1 MYQRLQSPSQFHHLW
16 IVLAIISDILLA
28 SCSTTPTT
36 GAPTPVGTHVS
47 PPTPTPHPAATSA
60 PLPTPT
66 SPSTART
73 IFLILMENHNWSDI
87 KNSPSAPYIN
97 NTLLPM
103 ASYAEQYY
111 NPPGI
116 HPSEP
121 NYLWL
126 EAGTNFGIFNDA
138 PPSANHQ
145 KTTHHL
151 TTLLGRAHISWKSY
165 QEGISGAV
173 CPLTNN
179 GLYAPKHNP
188 MVFFDD
194 VTNTNDPNSAYCIAH
209 VRPFPELATDLQKHT
224 VARYN
229 FITPNLCD
237 DMHDTCAPLNDS
249 VKQGDT
255 WLAQHLPPIL
265 NSQAYKD
272 GGIVFITWDEG
283 EGGDG
288 PIGMIVLSPDAK
300 GAGYSNTIHYTHSST
315 LRTLQELFGLTP
327 LLGGAT
333 TAIDLRDLFKTFP

>member
-73 IFLILMENHNWSDI
+73 IFLILMENHNWADI

-97 NTLLPM
+97 HTLLPM
-103 ASYAEQYY
+103 ASYAEQYF

-126 EAGTNFGIFNDA
+126 EAGTNFGISDDVDPNV
-138 PPSANHQ
+138 NHQ
-145 KTTHHL
+145 TSTQHFV
-151 TTLLGRAHISWKSY
+151 TLLNNAGISWKSY
-165 QEGISGAV
+165 QEGISGTV
-173 CPLTNN
+173 CPLTEN

-188 MVFFDD
+188 MIYFDD
-194 VTNTNDPNSAYCIAH
+194 VTNNNNPDSAYCIAH
-209 VRPFPELATDLQKHT
+209 VRPYSELTTDLQQNT
-224 VARYN
+224 QARYN
-229 FITPNLCD
+229 FITPNLCN
-237 DMHDTCAPLNDS
+237 DMHNTCAPLN
-249 VKQGDT
+249 
-255 WLAQHLPPIL
+255 
-265 NSQAYKD
+265 
-272 GGIVFITWDEG
+272 
-283 EGGDG
+283 
-288 PIGMIVLSPDAK
+288 
-300 GAGYSNTIHYTHSST
+300 
-315 LRTLQELFGLTP
+315 
-327 LLGGAT
+327 
-333 TAIDLRDLFKTFP
+333 